1 MDNLNFYVDKFKKF
15 VDKVVDKVIHTCEYC
30 VKKITYK
37 KIFRHDM
44 THIDYSQNDKTFKFQ
59 RSYPLT
65 MLLNY

>member
-1 MDNLNFYVDKFKKF
+1 MDNLNFFVDNFKKF
-15 VDKVVDKVIHTCEYC
+15 VDKIVDKVIHTCEYC

-65 MLLNY
+65 ILLNY